1 MLVANGANGCYY
13 RLFGCVPAR
22 NINDMKSSLYFQP
35 QTDGYI
41 AIVLPKLKNY
51 EAEMKKL
58 HSKDVYLEKIK
69 NR

>member
-1 MLVANGANGCYY
+1 MQLGQIVFLMGRLVVFRPDIY
-13 RLFGCVPAR
+13 
-22 NINDMKSSLYFQP
+22 DMKSSLYFQP
-35 QTDGYI
+35 KTDGYI